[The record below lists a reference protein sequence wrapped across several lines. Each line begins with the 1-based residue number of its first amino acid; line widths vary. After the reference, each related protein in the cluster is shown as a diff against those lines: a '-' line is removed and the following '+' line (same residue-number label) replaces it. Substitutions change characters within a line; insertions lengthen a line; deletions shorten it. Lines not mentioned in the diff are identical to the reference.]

1 MLIPII
7 KKIETISGYIG
18 SAILNKEGEIIYI
31 DEDKRLDL
39 AFSSSL
45 FNDTFRKLSEASI
58 DMGFSNLL
66 RLETETEEGMVS
78 LLYANQDYTIFTIFD
93 VKGNISLAKMLLAQA
108 LKKV

>member
-78 LLYANQDYTIFTIFD
+78 LLYANQEYTVFAIFD
-93 VKGNISLAKMLLAQA
+93 IKGNISLAKMLLAQA